1 MSVGRH
7 RLREAPRCLQ
17 LLPGVC
23 TDTQTRCTCHAEGNT
38 TSITLPR
45 VLLASS
51 VLREL
56 RFEGRKA
63 LCQLQLLTERGLWVP
78 AFKPKIS
85 LNWQAAAGANV
96 RASSKLQA
104 REFTP
109 CWKQRWTHAA
119 SFLAAASLCAAPGC
133 AAGLLQSSAGTA
145 PAARLGDGSVT

>member
-1 MSVGRH
+1 MVMSVGRH

-63 LCQLQLLTERGLWVP
+63 LCQLQLLTERGL
-78 AFKPKIS
+78 
-85 LNWQAAAGANV
+85 
-96 RASSKLQA
+96 
-104 REFTP
+104 
-109 CWKQRWTHAA
+109 
-119 SFLAAASLCAAPGC
+119 
-133 AAGLLQSSAGTA
+133 
-145 PAARLGDGSVT
+145 